1 MRPTKIETQYAG
13 KLCNLQTYGD
23 KDTGISASERKH
35 MLLHIFQMPFK
46 SVYYKLL
53 FNMNAS
59 LPQGSLLAGRIVIK
73 DTEACLSAL
82 VQAGLGRKKLKPS
95 M

>member
-13 KLCNLQTYGD
+13 KLCNLQTNGD

-46 SVYYKLL
+46 SVHYKLL

-59 LPQGSLLAGRIVIK
+59 LLQGSLLAGRMEIK
-73 DTEACLSAL
+73 DTQACLSAL
-82 VQAGLGRKKLKPS
+82 VQAGLGEKQ
-95 M
+95 